1 MSKPWNKNC
10 AQREL
15 VDVCYITMDSYI
27 RNGCPLYTAV
37 MFSSWGVTGELSFKL
52 LLVVLTKL
60 LLLLFIHLI
69 IISS

>member
-1 MSKPWNKNC
+1 
-10 AQREL
+10 
-15 VDVCYITMDSYI
+15 MDSYI

-37 MFSSWGVTGELSFKL
+37 MFPSWGVTGELPYKS